1 MARVLLVEDFAD
13 SREYFAQILQV
24 HGHSVI
30 EAGSGHEALCLAARE
45 TPDLILMDL
54 TLPELDGWQATC
66 RLKAQPET
74 SAIPVIAITAN
85 ALSGDEQRARDAGC
99 DDYMAKPVLPREL
112 LDRVALHLDRATA

>member
-24 HGHSVI
+24 NGHSVI
-30 EAGSGHEALCLAARE
+30 EAESGHEAVYLAAQE
-45 TPDLILMDL
+45 APDLILMDL
-54 TLPELDGWQATC
+54 SLPELDGWQATC
-66 RLKAQPET
+66 QLKSQPAT
-74 SAIPVIAITAN
+74 STIPVIAITAN

-112 LDRVALHLDRATA
+112 LDRVAHYSGRGTA